1 MLIVKDDID
10 LKKIEKF
17 RIYQTDACCWTIET
31 DEFNFDG
38 LTCDTMNQLADFL
51 LKLGYKEIIEEVG
64 E

>member
-1 MLIVKDDID
+1 VSK
-10 LKKIEKF
+10 EF

-38 LTCDTMNQLADFL
+38 LTCDTMNHLADFL

-64 E
+64 GEND